1 MKNSDGVMDLTEG
14 RPLRQIL
21 VFSIPLVLGT
31 LFQQLYSFVDTMM
44 VGRLISSSALA
55 AVGVTYS
62 FQFLTLGFVQG
73 SCVGFG
79 ILLAQSVGTKDPKEF
94 KRYFWNGVWLCIV
107 MGIVMT
113 LLTLVLTR
121 PVLRLIHTPED
132 IFEDAAIYSMVIFLG
147 IPATILYNYCA
158 VTLRS
163 AGDSRRPFYFLIFSS
178 LLNILLDYI
187 LIVPIPLGVGGAA
200 LATIISQAVSGLMNL
215 WWIVNRTE
223 LLKESRGFHHPS
235 KAHLKELGRVGFP
248 MGFEY
253 SVSAIGAIVMQGA
266 INVLGT
272 AAVAGQTAGEKI
284 RQMFTLPMESVG
296 MGMSTYVGQN
306 DGARRY
312 DRIKSGIRAG
322 LTIQITYCV
331 LAWIVIFFAKD
342 FCTYLVLG
350 PDSGE
355 AGVLSSQYLSIIST
369 LFIFHGSLMIMRNT
383 LQGMGYSVHAVLSGV
398 GELAGRCLGGW
409 LSIVCFGFVGI
420 CLANP
425 LAWAFGLVYC
435 TIMTR
440 RFLRQRLEG
449 KRA

>member
-1 MKNSDGVMDLTEG
+1 MEKRKGVMDLTEG
-14 RPLRQIL
+14 RPLGQIL
-21 VFSIPLVLGT
+21 VFSVPLVLGT

-44 VGRLISSSALA
+44 VGRLISASALA

-73 SCVGFG
+73 TCVGFG
-79 ILLAQSVGTKDPKEF
+79 ILLAQAVGTKDPKEF
-94 KRYFWNGVWLCIV
+94 RRYFWNGAWICIG

-113 LLTLVLTR
+113 VLTVVLAR
-121 PVLRLIHTPED
+121 PVLRLIRTPED
-132 IFEDAAIYSMVIFLG
+132 IFEEAAIYSTVIFLG

-163 AGDSRRPFYFLIFSS
+163 AGDSRRPFYFLIVSS

-187 LIVPIPLGVGGAA
+187 LIVPVPLGVGGAA
-200 LATIISQAVSGLMNL
+200 LATVISQAVSGILNI
-215 WWIVNRTE
+215 WWIVVRTD
-223 LLKESRGFHHPS
+223 LLKDSNGLLQPSRS
-235 KAHLKELGRVGFP
+235 HLRELCRVGFP

-266 INVLGT
+266 INMLGT

-296 MGMSTYVGQN
+296 MGMSTYVAQN

-322 LTIQITYCV
+322 LTIQLVYCV
-331 LAWIVIFFAKD
+331 LAWVVIFFAKE

-355 AGVLSSQYLSIIST
+355 AGVLSCRYLSIISM

-383 LQGMGYSVHAVLSGV
+383 LQGMGYSMHAVLSGA
-398 GELAGRCLGGW
+398 GELAGRTLGGW
-409 LSIVCFGFVGI
+409 LSAVCLGFTGI
-420 CLANP
+420 ALANP
-425 LAWAFGLVYC
+425 LAWAFALVYC
-435 TIMTR
+435 TFMTR
-440 RFLRQRLEG
+440 RFLRQRLDG
-449 KRA
+449 KS